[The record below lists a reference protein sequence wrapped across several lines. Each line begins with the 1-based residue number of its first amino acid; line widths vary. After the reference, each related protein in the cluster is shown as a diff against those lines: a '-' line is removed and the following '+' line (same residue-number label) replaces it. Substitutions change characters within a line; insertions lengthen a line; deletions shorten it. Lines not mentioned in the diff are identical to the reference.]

1 MLHAIQPYIVT
12 SRKIEWEQQKISQT
26 EEYLHLY
33 QDKVTCA
40 SYEFT
45 ITEVHDMSY
54 RLLSANYGFFYLHT
68 IRGVFSY
75 IITTSPSHFIDAYK
89 KIK

>member
-1 MLHAIQPYIVT
+1 MLYATQPYIIT
-12 SRKIEWEQQKISQT
+12 SRQIEWGQQKVSQR
-26 EEYLHLY
+26 EEHLHLY
-33 QDKVTCA
+33 QDKVICA
-40 SYEFT
+40 SHEFT

-75 IITTSPSHFIDAYK
+75 IVTTSPHQFIDAYK
-89 KIK
+89 QIK